1 MKTLSILLF
10 FIIFILKVS
19 ISQTTEK
26 YKAVHIYR
34 LTQNINWRLNSQ
46 PDKYIITVFG
56 NSPINWELNNVS
68 KSPKATKPRIEIKKV
83 ISVDKIGYSHIIYIS
98 KTKSSMINDIVQKLE
113 GQKTII
119 ISDNVRIHSNGID
132 VNLNYQGNTLKLEI
146 NKNNIEQKGLKINEA
161 IIANNLPY
169 NPK

>member
-1 MKTLSILLF
+1 MKKYYLILLVF
-10 FIIFILKVS
+10 LIFVSKVS

-34 LTQNINWRLNSQ
+34 LTQNINWRLNTQ
-46 PDKYIITVFG
+46 PDKYIITVIG

-68 KSPKATKPRIEIKKV
+68 KSPRATKPRIEIKKA
-83 ISVDKIGYSHIIYIS
+83 ISIDKIESSHIVYIPKS
-98 KTKSSMINDIVQKLE
+98 KSSLINDIVLKLE

-119 ISDNVRIHSNGID
+119 ISDNLTKYLSGID
-132 VNLNYQGNTLKLEI
+132 INFSFQANTLKLEI
-146 NKNNIEQKGLKINEA
+146 NRNNIEQKGLKLNEA

-169 NPK
+169 N

>member
-1 MKTLSILLF
+1 MKKIYLIPVFL
-10 FIIFILKVS
+10 IFILKISV
-19 ISQTTEK
+19 SQTTEK

-34 LTQNINWRLNSQ
+34 ITQNINWRLNSQ
-46 PDKYIITVFG
+46 PDKYIITVIG

-83 ISVDKIGYSHIIYIS
+83 ISIDKIGYSHIVFIP
-98 KTKSSMINDIVQKLE
+98 KTKSSMISNIVQKLE

-119 ISDNVRIHSNGID
+119 ISDNVTICSNGID
-132 VNLNYQGNTLKLEI
+132 INLSYQENTLKLEI

-161 IIANNLPY
+161 IIVNNQP
-169 NPK
+169 